1 MLFITYLGQCMH
13 PKAQSLLDAQ
23 LHFIQNQLHSE
34 TIISEEV
41 LGFFA
46 WFKQQKIGHIW
57 SSELINALLQQQI
70 LLTPLTT
77 HLITQIQQ
85 HIELILAHPQNNDT
99 TIEDI
104 LPVETIDQIAQYI
117 ASKTEHRQQLIHQIV
132 HNPAYTELIMRIVQQ
147 SVKDYMDN
155 SMVARKVPG
164 VGSLMKMGKA
174 ALEKATDSNLD
185 DTLKHYLQKNIHTLS
200 HLSEKLI
207 NQYFDDHKLYHL
219 QADLWHK
226 IKKAPISSLQHY
238 IIHQDLPE
246 TIAMGEQIWNHLRQ
260 TPYLQAQIAT
270 NVEAWLQRNANKSFA
285 TLLTDINID
294 ENLLRTELYQ
304 LIMPIITMLIE
315 DGYLL
320 ERVRYYLN
328 LFYCSKEVEQILT
341 N

>member
-23 LHFIQNQLHSE
+23 LHFIQNQLNSD

-46 WFKQQKIGHIW
+46 WFKQQKIGQIW

-104 LPVETIDQIAQYI
+104 LPVETIDQMAQDMHYP
-117 ASKTEHRQQLIHQIV
+117 K
-132 HNPAYTELIMRIVQQ
+132 
-147 SVKDYMDN
+147 
-155 SMVARKVPG
+155 VARKVPG

-226 IKKAPISSLQHY
+226 IKKTPISSLQHY

-285 TLLTDINID
+285 TLLADINID

-320 ERVRYYLN
+320 ERVRHYLN